1 MPKVAKDKI
10 KKEKIENTKIIKEA
24 PPKSTRAKKSAS
36 IKVDEKNNKKSTSKT
51 KASSSTKKS
60 SSLKESKTSTRKKTT
75 SSTNKKSSKKSTK
88 AVKLTQDSKTS
99 AKVDVIEYYDLPF
112 RYNETTVKVLVQ
124 TPTCLF
130 IYWDISDADR
140 ANLIKVFGDNFFE
153 STKPVLII
161 TNETMNYTFEIDI
174 NDFANSW
181 YLHVQDSS
189 CKYKIELGR
198 RPINSEINVP
208 NSYVHISSSN
218 IIETPNDHIL
228 FDELK
233 QTAFFRDVKTNV
245 VVEKNIFTLSHLR
258 NIGKIYNIY
267 DLYKKMYKDEFNC
280 DDFGVN
286 LSSSQSSSN
295 FI

>member
-1 MPKVAKDKI
+1 
-10 KKEKIENTKIIKEA
+10 
-24 PPKSTRAKKSAS
+24 
-36 IKVDEKNNKKSTSKT
+36 
-51 KASSSTKKS
+51 
-60 SSLKESKTSTRKKTT
+60 
-75 SSTNKKSSKKSTK
+75 
-88 AVKLTQDSKTS
+88 
-99 AKVDVIEYYDLPF
+99 
-112 RYNETTVKVLVQ
+112 
-124 TPTCLF
+124 
-130 IYWDISDADR
+130 
-140 ANLIKVFGDNFFE
+140 
-153 STKPVLII
+153 
-161 TNETMNYTFEIDI
+161 MNYTFEIDI

-181 YLHVQDSS
+181 YLHVQDSR

-233 QTAFFRDVKTNV
+233 QTAFFRDVKTNI